1 MKIIVNDRAIELSQ
15 EQLDLFGKL
24 KTRLQRNVALKSL
37 EGLSDVDAYLQ
48 AGGKAKGDNSQR
60 ASASEILCNPNI
72 VAFIE
77 SFNAHL
83 IAPSIMTRV
92 EMLERLT
99 GVARTSITDVVDIN
113 NQVMVEIDGEKV
125 LQSYWSLKDPDQ
137 IKGAGAS
144 AISELTASKEG
155 IKIKLH
161 DSKAAMKQI
170 ADLEGYNAAVR
181 LAVGGDPEGDPL
193 IAVTMTPEQYRK
205 ARKEA
210 LEADDC

>member
-24 KTRLQRNVALKSL
+24 KTKLQRKTALKSL
-37 EGLSDVDAYLQ
+37 EGLCDVDAYLQ

-99 GVARTSITDVVDIN
+99 GYARTEITDLVDIHEN
-113 NQVMVEIDGEKV
+113 VIVDLPDGGQVK
-125 LQSYWSLKDPDQ
+125 QSTWSLKEASEMG
-137 IKGAGAS
+137 GAGVA
-144 AISELTASKEG
+144 AISEITASKDG
-155 IKIKLH
+155 IKFKIH
-161 DSKAAMKQI
+161 DQKASMKQI

-181 LAVGGDPEGDPL
+181 LAVGGDPEGSPIKTEDASL
-193 IAVTMTPEQYRK
+193 TKDQ
-205 ARKEA
+205 A
-210 LEADDC
+210 LELLKKNGIE

>member
-1 MKIIVNDRAIELSQ
+1 MKIIVNERAIELGQ

-24 KTRLQRNVALKSL
+24 KTKLQRNTALKSL
-37 EGLSDVDAYLQ
+37 EGLCDVDAYIQ
-48 AGGKAKGDNSQR
+48 GGGKAKGDNSQR

-99 GVARTSITDVVDIN
+99 GYARTEITDLVDIHEN
-113 NQVMVEIDGEKV
+113 VIVDLPDGGQVK
-125 LQSYWSLKDPDQ
+125 QSTWSLKEASEMG
-137 IKGAGAS
+137 GAGVA
-144 AISELTASKEG
+144 AISEITASKDG
-155 IKIKLH
+155 IKFKIH
-161 DSKAAMKQI
+161 DQKASMKQI

-181 LAVGGDPEGDPL
+181 LAVGGDPDGSPIKTEDASL
-193 IAVTMTPEQYRK
+193 TKDQ
-205 ARKEA
+205 A
-210 LEADDC
+210 LELLKKNGMS